1 MNVCGIH
8 CSTNES
14 FGLVEVEALAIMMGM
29 EGANLGE
36 DDIGVGRFTIVVVRE
51 EKRVCKMM
59 A

>member
-1 MNVCGIH
+1 MCGIH

-14 FGLVEVEALAIMMGM
+14 FSLVEVEALAIMMAM

-36 DDIGVGRFTIVVVRE
+36 DDIGVGGFTIAVVRE
-51 EKRVCKMM
+51 EKHVYKTT